1 MEYRKPTISVLA
13 KAIRAIEGS
22 NIAAKGSS
30 FLDGESNPGGPG
42 SQGYHNNVAAAYE
55 ADE

>member
-13 KAIRAIEGS
+13 KAISAIQGNETATKAS
-22 NIAAKGSS
+22 PFA
-30 FLDGESNPGGPG
+30 DG
-42 SQGYHNNVAAAYE
+42 SQNPHGAGENAVSAAYE